1 MPSAFVFV
9 VPAGVSLVLALL
21 TAAAYHQAR
30 RGYLAVWAAAW
41 AVAVLYYLALI
52 GAVMAG
58 DPAGDVFGMLGPAG
72 TTLGWARAV
81 VFWLGARWLVGKP
94 PSRRLVALLLLG
106 TLLWLGCVLGL
117 LEGQGLAA
125 PVTRMGEATWFLA
138 AAAVLLLGGPRSMAG
153 LLAGTMLLLLGLQGF
168 LASWLVMDLTGTI
181 ASGWVS
187 SALALAVGLSV
198 LGRLLEEEREVA
210 NARSREL
217 AAANARLAELD
228 RLKSDFV
235 SMVSHELRTP
245 LGLIK
250 GYVGTLLRKD
260 APLDDE
266 TREEF
271 LQVIDEETDRLT
283 ELVTNLLDMSR
294 IEAGTLRIE
303 RHPVQMTR
311 LLADCAER
319 QRAREPGRA
328 LQVQMPASLP
338 AVLADERRVAQVV
351 DNLLTNATRYS
362 LEPTPIR
369 LVARAVSGDVEVHV
383 VDEGIGI
390 PADKLD
396 QVFEK
401 FFRVDT
407 SDTRRFA
414 GTGLGLAICRGI
426 VQAHGGRIW
435 VQSTPGQGSTFAFT
449 IPAYQESPR
458 EPD

>member
-138 AAAVLLLGGPRSMAG
+138 AAAVLLLGGPRSMVG

-294 IEAGTLRIE
+294 IEAGTLRVDCQ
-303 RHPVQMTR
+303 PTPLGP
-311 LLADCAER
+311 LLEDCAAR
-319 QRAREPGRA
+319 LRAREPARRLDVA
-328 LQVQMPASLP
+328 LPPALP
-338 AVLADERRVAQVV
+338 LVLADERRIAQVV
-351 DNLLTNATRYS
+351 ENLLTNAVRYS
-362 LEPTPIR
+362 PDAAPIAVR
-369 LVARAVSGDVEVHV
+369 ARVVNGSVEVAV
-383 VDEGIGI
+383 
-390 PADKLD
+390 ADQGPGLTPEQRA

-401 FFRVDT
+401 FFRIDQ
-407 SDTRRFA
+407 SDSRRFGGA
-414 GTGLGLAICRGI
+414 GLGLAICRGI
-426 VQAHGGRIW
+426 VEAHRGRIW
-435 VQSTPGQGSTFAFT
+435 VENGAGGGSVFAFT
-449 IPAYQESPR
+449 LPVQR
-458 EPD
+458 EEP